1 MYRRSKFVEILTEIR
16 EEMAHESDYD
26 VVLFAEMIRSGGT
39 DVPVRDRKRLVIAKP
54 EAEPTDGGLPLRR
67 TDDLVGK

>member
-16 EEMAHESDYD
+16 EEMAQESDYD

-39 DVPVRDRKRLVIAKP
+39 DVPVRDRKRLVIGKP
-54 EAEPTDGGLPLRR
+54 EAEPTNGGPPLRR